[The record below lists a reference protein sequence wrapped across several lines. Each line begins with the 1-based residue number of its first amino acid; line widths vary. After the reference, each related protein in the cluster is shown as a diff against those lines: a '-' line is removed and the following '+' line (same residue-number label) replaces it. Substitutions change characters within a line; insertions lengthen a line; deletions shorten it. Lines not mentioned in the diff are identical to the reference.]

1 VITDDADDGEKQ
13 VVRTY
18 NFTAQYNGT
27 GGSGTDTTRPSASC
41 TTARPSEAVVG
52 YAKAQFDLARLVGE
66 GKLRTSY
73 RSLLESLAGQGDP
86 EAAAELADQPELPPL
101 GAHLWGY
108 FIEIAATRSSGG
120 MGPSRLS
127 RVEIRTWEADEG
139 VELEPWERRTI
150 LAIDSAYL
158 ASLAD
163 DHTGEEGS

>member
-1 VITDDADDGEKQ
+1 
-13 VVRTY
+13 
-18 NFTAQYNGT
+18 
-27 GGSGTDTTRPSASC
+27 
-41 TTARPSEAVVG
+41 
-52 YAKAQFDLARLVGE
+52 
-66 GKLRTSY
+66 
-73 RSLLESLAGQGDP
+73 
-86 EAAAELADQPELPPL
+86 LADQPELPPL

-120 MGPSRLS
+120 MS